1 MRTSPRADRMPP
13 RAIGLW
19 FERPFELPRRLVG
32 SCLGRPGDDRD
43 RVPRTGEQVTLTI
56 LRAGIAERAVF
67 IDGFDPLGDDRS
79 AELGTQPDD
88 AGDQLPPARKME
100 EHTSELQSRPHLV
113 CR

>member
-88 AGDQLPPARKME
+88 AGDQLPPARILIE
-100 EHTSELQSRPHLV
+100 RGDQFAIQFDEF
-113 CR
+113 